1 MKNKVLKF
9 DDFINESKFKRHAI
23 ATNDETENGHV
34 TLYTDKNVSFRYW
47 DDTRT
52 IVLGSTAKFS
62 NGAEIY
68 DVAFKYLKS
77 IRKETDGG
85 DLEVFFVNN
94 KFILV
99 GTNGRKTIS
108 IEELKE
114 FSKDFVMNP

>member
-1 MKNKVLKF
+1 MKTKILKF
-9 DDFINESKFKRHAI
+9 KEFLNENQFKRHASG
-23 ATNDETENGHV
+23 TDEEGKEHV
-34 TLYTDKNVSFRYW
+34 KSYTDKNVSFKYW
-47 DDTRT
+47 DDSRT

-114 FSKDFVMNP
+114 FSDKNKI